1 MNGWILGLHL
11 FTVHVGQLDPG
22 AHPRWFTPGFY
33 AVAPDGP
40 TIGAYRNSVDRN
52 TVYAG
57 WTWRT
62 GSSFAVFNDV
72 TVTLAGATGYPEGRL
87 VPLLAAAATI
97 GDGDYAP
104 RLLWVPHRT
113 QPISLAI
120 ERRF

>member
-11 FTVHVGQLDPG
+11 FSTHLGDLDPG
-22 AHPRWFTPGFY
+22 AHPRWLTPGLY
-33 AVAPDGP
+33 AVTPSGL
-40 TIGAYRNSVDRN
+40 TLGAYRNSVDRD
-52 TVYAG
+52 TVYGG

-62 GSSFAVFNDV
+62 GRSVGPLTDITF
-72 TVTLAGATGYPEGRL
+72 TVAAATGYPEAKV

-97 GDGDYAP
+97 GSGDYAP

-113 QPISLAI
+113 QPVSLAI